1 MEGGLDSSKTARR
14 IETADGKRVFLFRYD
29 NPQVPNRNPNSQT
42 SQDELVGKW
51 FTDSPVSLASYIKD
65 RPPGGNIIIVEVPK
79 EKLEEL
85 RAINHPV
92 AKDMD
97 IEPDNFI
104 IPDELLS
111 AAKRIPLEVN
121 SKGSK
126 NFRVNDWKT
135 IDEAVGRIVKQ
146 VKY

>member
-1 MEGGLDSSKTARR
+1 MEGGLDSSKTAQR

-51 FTDSPVSLASYIKD
+51 FTDSPASLASYIKG
-65 RPPGGNIIIVEVPK
+65 RPPGGNIVIVDVPK
-79 EKLEEL
+79 EKLEGL
-85 RAINHPV
+85 RAANHPV

-104 IPDELLS
+104 IPAELLP
-111 AAKRIPLEVN
+111 AAKRIPLEV
-121 SKGSK
+121 SSQGLK
-126 NFRVNDWKT
+126 NFRANDWKA
-135 IDEAVGRIVKQ
+135 IDEAVGKIVEQ
-146 VKY
+146 IKY